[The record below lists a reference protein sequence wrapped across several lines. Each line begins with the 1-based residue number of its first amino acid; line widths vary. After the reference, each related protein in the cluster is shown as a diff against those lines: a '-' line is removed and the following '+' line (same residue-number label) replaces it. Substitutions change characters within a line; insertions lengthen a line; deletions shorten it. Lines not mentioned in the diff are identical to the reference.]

1 MLELYHNDM
10 SVCAQK
16 VRIVLAE
23 KKLNWKDH
31 HLSLFKGE
39 SRTDKYKKLNPNGV
53 VPTLVTENGEIIIE
67 STVIT
72 EYLDEAFPSPPLRPK
87 KPYLT
92 AIMRLWTKQLDE
104 GVHVST
110 VSVSNAIAFRYL
122 HVEGRSEA
130 EIKKHFDGIPDPVRR
145 ERLWDLTMNGT
156 KSKYFSNAIFR
167 FEKLFTDMDITLEEN
182 VWLAGN
188 DYSLADIA
196 FTPYITR
203 FDHLNLMGLLD
214 KRPYLLKWYDRIRK
228 RDSYKVAI
236 ENWLDDSIISLM
248 SEKGRG
254 ALPEVRQILDKNL

>member
-1 MLELYHNDM
+1 
-10 SVCAQK
+10 
-16 VRIVLAE
+16 
-23 KKLNWKDH
+23 
-31 HLSLFKGE
+31 
-39 SRTDKYKKLNPNGV
+39 
-53 VPTLVTENGEIIIE
+53 
-67 STVIT
+67 
-72 EYLDEAFPSPPLRPK
+72 
-87 KPYLT
+87 
-92 AIMRLWTKQLDE
+92 MRLWTKQLDE
-104 GVHVST
+104 GVHVSA

-130 EIKKHFDGIPDPVRR
+130 EIEKHFDGIPDPVRR

-254 ALPEVRQILDKNL
+254 ALPEVIQILDKNL